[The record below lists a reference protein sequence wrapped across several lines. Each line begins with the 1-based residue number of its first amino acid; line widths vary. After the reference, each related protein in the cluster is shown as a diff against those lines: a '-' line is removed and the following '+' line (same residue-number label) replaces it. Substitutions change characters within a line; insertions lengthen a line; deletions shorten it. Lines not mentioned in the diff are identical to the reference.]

1 MSGFGKH
8 ETDAD
13 KSAPSTE
20 PDRSFRLGSR
30 VLAGSLLGLLL
41 VGGAGGWAATA
52 QLAGAVIAQG
62 VVKVDE
68 NLKAI
73 QHRDGGIVSEIAI
86 KEGDFVAEGQIMIR
100 LDDVQ
105 TRAEQSIVR
114 TQQMELRGRKARL
127 VAERDLLEA
136 IEFPPELAGSTG
148 AFAEVSRGE
157 SRLFEGNAKSRASQK
172 GQLELGI
179 DQLGQEIKGMEAQ
192 QASKQDEIALVQTEH
207 DKVKALAEKRI
218 IDNSRV
224 YTTDRELAR
233 LKGELGEID
242 AGIARANVRMSE
254 IRLQIIAID
263 ETARTEAQQELS
275 AVDQKLSE
283 LNEQRVAI
291 EDRLSRTNIRAPL
304 SGTINE
310 LSVHTVGGVI
320 TPAEQLAT
328 IVPADATLKV
338 EARLAPTDIDQIS
351 VGQPARLHF
360 ASFNQRTTPE
370 LVGEITYVSA
380 ATSTDRSTGQIYYV
394 AKVAVLPD
402 ELAKLGDNKLLPGM
416 PVEVYLT
423 TAERTAMSYLSK
435 PFTDQFSRAF
445 REQ

>member
-1 MSGFGKH
+1 MLGLDKH
-8 ETDAD
+8 ETDAG
-13 KSAPSTE
+13 KSAPSAE

-62 VVKVDE
+62 VVKVDQ

-73 QHRDGGIVSEIAI
+73 QHRDGGIVSEITVR
-86 KEGDFVAEGQIMIR
+86 EGDFVAEGQIMLR
-100 LDDVQ
+100 LDDAQ
-105 TRAEQSIVR
+105 TRAELSIVR
-114 TQQMELRGRKARL
+114 TQQMELKARKARL
-127 VAERDLLEA
+127 VAERDLLQV
-136 IEFPPELAGSTG
+136 IEFPAELTASAG
-148 AFAEVSRGE
+148 AFSAITHGE
-157 SRLFEGNAKSRASQK
+157 TRLFDGNARNRASQK
-172 GQLELGI
+172 EQLQLGI
-179 DQLGQEIKGMEAQ
+179 EQLGEEINGMEAQ
-192 QASKQDEIALVQTEH
+192 QASKTDEIALVQEEH

-218 IDNSRV
+218 IDSSRV

-242 AGIARANVRMSE
+242 AGIARAKVRMSE

-275 AVDQKLSE
+275 GVDQKLSE

-291 EDRLSRTNIRAPL
+291 EDRLSRTDIRAPL
-304 SGTINE
+304 SGTVNE

-320 TPAEQLAT
+320 TPAEQLIT
-328 IVPADATLKV
+328 IVPEDAELKIEV
-338 EARLAPTDIDQIS
+338 RLSPTDIDQIS
-351 VGQPARLHF
+351 IGQPTRLRF
-360 ASFNQRTTPE
+360 STFNQRTTPE
-370 LVGEITYVSA
+370 LDGTIAYISA

-394 AKVAVLPD
+394 GDVAVSPG

-416 PVEVYLT
+416 PVEAYLST
-423 TAERTAMSYLSK
+423 DQRTAMSYLSK
-435 PFTDQFSRAF
+435 PFADQFNRAF

>member
-1 MSGFGKH
+1 MFGFGKQ
-8 ETDAD
+8 ANG
-13 KSAPSTE
+13 KRKPAAAIE

-30 VLAGSLLGLLL
+30 VLAGTLLGFLL

-52 QLAGAVIAQG
+52 QLAGAVIAHG

-86 KEGDFVAEGQIMIR
+86 KEGDFVAEGQVLLR

-105 TRAEQSIVR
+105 TRAELSIVR
-114 TQQMELRGRKARL
+114 TQQMELKGRKARL

-136 IEFPPELAGSTG
+136 IEFPAEMTNGAA
-148 AFAEVSRGE
+148 AFAEISRGE
-157 SRLFEGNAKSRASQK
+157 TRLFDGNARNRASQK
-172 GQLELGI
+172 EQLALGI
-179 DQLGQEIKGMEAQ
+179 EQLGEEINGMEAQ
-192 QASKQDEIALVQTEH
+192 QASKRDEIGLVQKEH
-207 DKVKALAEKRI
+207 DKVKALADKRI
-218 IDNSRV
+218 IDSSRV
-224 YTTDRELAR
+224 YLADRELAR

-242 AGIARANVRMSE
+242 AGIARAKVRMSE
-254 IRLQIIAID
+254 IRIQIIAID

-275 AVDQKLSE
+275 VVDQKLSE
-283 LNEQRVAI
+283 LNEQRFAI
-291 EDRLSRTNIRAPL
+291 EDRLSRTDIRAPL

-338 EARLAPTDIDQIS
+338 EARLSPTDIDQIS
-351 VGQPARLHF
+351 VGQPARLRF

-370 LVGEITYVSA
+370 LNGEIAYVSA
-380 ATSTDRSTGQIYYV
+380 ATSADRSTGQVYYV
-394 AKVAVLPD
+394 ATVAVSPD
-402 ELAKLGDNKLLPGM
+402 ELAKLEDNKLLPGM

-435 PFTDQFSRAF
+435 PFADQFSRAF